1 MKKLL
6 LIPLALSVLISCQ
19 NNKQEMQRL
28 VEVNDSLT
36 IVTSMQ
42 DRIVIDYV
50 EAFNEIQN
58 NLNEIKKAENIITLN
73 TNDLNNELSPGDE
86 ERIIEDIK
94 LINDLMD
101 ENKRKISNLEQ
112 KLKASGGNN
121 NELQKMITYLQDQM
135 LAKDLELAKLN
146 DKLDALNIEVKN
158 LSATL
163 DTVKTESS
171 KKSKII
177 EEQIIEINTAY
188 YVYGTEKE
196 LREQNIL
203 TKAGGFIGIGKS
215 TTLKQDFDVN
225 YFTKV
230 DIRELNEII
239 LQTEEAKIITNHPT
253 NSYKLIG
260 DKAIEKINLKNLF
273 QFLIDSFIY
282 PSNMDK

>member
-28 VEVNDSLT
+28 VEINDSLT

-260 DKAIEKINLKNLF
+260 DKAIEKIKITNAKSFWKNSKYCV
-273 QFLIDSFIY
+273 IVV
-282 PSNMDK
+282 K